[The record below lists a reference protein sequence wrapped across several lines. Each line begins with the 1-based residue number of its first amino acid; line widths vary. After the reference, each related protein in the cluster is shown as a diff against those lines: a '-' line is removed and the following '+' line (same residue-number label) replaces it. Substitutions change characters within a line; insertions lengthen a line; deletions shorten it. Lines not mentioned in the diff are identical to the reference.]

1 MNSKEKIKAIWKD
14 PKLADQIET
23 VLNKNN
29 LSLDKLI
36 ACCSK
41 KKQNILFAMGAI
53 LAMND
58 FDNIIIQ
65 CECGEVMSFNKEI
78 YPKII
83 SFYGDEKILCKRC
96 DPNFIQKMETINGKN
111 ISMIKHFTTWE

>member
-14 PKLADQIET
+14 PKLVDEIET

-41 KKQNILFAMGAI
+41 KKQSILSAMGSV

-78 YPKII
+78 YSKII
-83 SFYGDEKILCKRC
+83 SFYGDEKILCRRC
-96 DPNFIQKMETINGKN
+96 DPNFIQKLETINGRNVVTTKL
-111 ISMIKHFTTWE
+111 FQTWE